1 MVDDGIAAQLR
12 DQLAD
17 DLERETKNLQKRL
30 ADVEKEAASNR
41 SAAQI
46 LTQFIENGDAEL
58 NDDGQVKLIPN
69 RIRNEESAME
79 WN

>member
-58 NDDGQVKLIPN
+58 NDDG
-69 RIRNEESAME
+69 
-79 WN
+79 